1 LCSETP
7 TLTVVY
13 CGRISGGLFGKL
25 GGEPVVLRTS
35 LRAILVLTVALAP
48 ACATVAPSTPQEG
61 AQLEAVIDAIRQ
73 ALNEAETHEV
83 PGFPPLKTVTI
94 RLQTVASRSA
104 GGEVRYLVFSLGTR
118 YETESASTIELEMKP
133 PERRPAEMAL
143 PAEGLKDAL
152 AQALD
157 LAMVGVVK
165 ASNGTP
171 PLLMKKISID
181 LKFAVQ
187 VEGSGDASVRI
198 VPLGIGATGKISR
211 EKVHTV
217 SLTFAQ

>member
-1 LCSETP
+1 MP
-7 TLTVVY
+7 R
-13 CGRISGGLFGKL
+13 G
-25 GGEPVVLRTS
+25 P
-35 LRAILVLTVALAP
+35 LRAVAAIALACAL
-48 ACATVAPSTPQEG
+48 ACATVAPSEKDEG
-61 AQLEAVIDAIRQ
+61 AQLEAVIDAVRQ

-94 RLQTVASRSA
+94 RLHTAASQSA
-104 GGEVRYLVFSLGTR
+104 GGEIRYLVFSLGTR

-133 PERRPAEMAL
+133 PEKRAAETVL
-143 PAEGLKDAL
+143 PAEDLKEAL
-152 AQALD
+152 ARALN
-157 LAMVGVVK
+157 LAKVGVVK
-165 ASNGTP
+165 ASVGTP

-187 VEGSGDASVRI
+187 VEGSGGANIRL

-217 SLTFAQ
+217 SLTFGQ

>member
-1 LCSETP
+1 M
-7 TLTVVY
+7 
-13 CGRISGGLFGKL
+13 
-25 GGEPVVLRTS
+25 LRTF
-35 LRAILVLTVALAP
+35 LRAALALTAALTL
-48 ACATVAPSTPQEG
+48 ACGTIAPSVPEEG
-61 AQLEAVIDAIRQ
+61 AQLDAVIDAVRQ

-104 GGEVRYLVFSLGTR
+104 GGEIRYLVFSLGTK
-118 YETESASTIELEMKP
+118 YETESVSTIELDMKP
-133 PERRPAEMAL
+133 PEKRAAEAVM
-143 PAEGLKDAL
+143 PAEGLKEAL
-152 AQALD
+152 AQAIN
-157 LAMVGVVK
+157 LAKAGVLK
-165 ASNGTP
+165 ASSGTP

-187 VEGSGDASVRI
+187 VEGSAGASVRI

-217 SLTFAQ
+217 SLTFGQ